1 MYLRSIHTFLH
12 YHARMNFF
20 QESPYIEMLLE
31 DRHANDLK
39 VCKNIGQQP
48 VIDIVLLRFQ
58 YVEEILK

>member
-1 MYLRSIHTFLH
+1 
-12 YHARMNFF
+12 
-20 QESPYIEMLLE
+20 MLLE

-58 YVEEILK
+58 YVEEIPK